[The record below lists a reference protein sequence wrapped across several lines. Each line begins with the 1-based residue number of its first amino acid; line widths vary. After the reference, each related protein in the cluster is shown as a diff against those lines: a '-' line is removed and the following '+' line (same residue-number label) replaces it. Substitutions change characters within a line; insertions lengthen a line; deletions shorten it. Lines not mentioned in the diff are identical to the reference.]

1 MYNVDVLCAQSET
14 LSNTA
19 LETCFLKKI
28 FSSKWFCSLLSSV
41 LSLVLRLS
49 TAAVTH
55 FINLELLIAH
65 E

>member
-19 LETCFLKKI
+19 LETRFLKKN